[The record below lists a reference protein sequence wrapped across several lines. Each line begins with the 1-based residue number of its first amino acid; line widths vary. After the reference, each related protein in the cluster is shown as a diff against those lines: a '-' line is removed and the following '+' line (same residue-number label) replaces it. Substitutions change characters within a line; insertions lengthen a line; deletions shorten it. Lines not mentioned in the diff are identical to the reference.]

1 MERKSFLTGGVGALL
16 SGCGGSHTGGPL
28 HYQSITSNGEP
39 LRSTFNH
46 DAGKV
51 RIVMLVS
58 PT

>member
-1 MERKSFLTGGVGALL
+1 MERKSFLAGGVGALL
-16 SGCGGSHTGGPL
+16 SGCGGSHTGGRP
-28 HYQSITSNGEP
+28 HYRTITSNGEP

-46 DAGKV
+46 DVGKV

>member
-1 MERKSFLTGGVGALL
+1 MHRKHFLTSATALFVG
-16 SGCGGSHTGGPL
+16 GCGHD
-28 HYQSITSNGEP
+28 TSTSRFGDLGKTGEP

-46 DAGKV
+46 DVDKV

>member
-1 MERKSFLTGGVGALL
+1 MKRKTFFAAGLGAMLC
-16 SGCGGSHTGGPL
+16 GCGRRASAGQHDVI
-28 HYQSITSNGEP
+28 QSTGEP
-39 LRSTFNH
+39 LRSDFNR

>member
-1 MERKSFLTGGVGALL
+1 MNRPSFLVASVGAALGACCAHAGAAEQYATI
-16 SGCGGSHTGGPL
+16 SGGSGPL
-28 HYQSITSNGEP
+28 
-39 LRSTFNH
+39 RWAFNH